1 MPKEPLTNEEVEA
14 LVAAGTLPSGEVTQD
29 VWNPDLNTTQQKIFD
44 DPSRFILGYGEKGSG
59 KTIGF
64 AHKLTRHL
72 YEEENALVL
81 IIAPSIRTGA
91 EGIWHDLDTLVLPL
105 WEEGINLEY
114 TDSKLDPTTKDSH
127 RWVRNRYG
135 GWGKMLLVSIP
146 YAAAVQARI
155 KGPAPS
161 HVYVDEL
168 TQCDGV
174 EYFRYP
180 AAQLGRRRGIIGPQQ
195 FCASCNPEGPSH
207 WVYKQFFEDIIDDK
221 GKRDKRYKIHHVPIK

>member
-1 MPKEPLTNEEVEA
+1 MPIREPLTDEEVEA
-14 LVAAGTLPSGEVTQD
+14 LAGFEAAPRPEPEQTE
-29 VWNPDLNTTQQKIFD
+29 WYPDLNETQQKIFND
-44 DPSRFILGYGEKGSG
+44 NARFILGYGEKGSG

-91 EGIWHDLDTLVLPL
+91 EGIWHDLDTLVLPQ

-114 TDSKLDPTTKDSH
+114 TASKLDPNTKDRH
-127 RWVRNRYG
+127 RWVMNRFG
-135 GWGKMLLVSIP
+135 GWSKMLLVSIP
-146 YAAAVQARI
+146 YAAAVETRI

-180 AAQLGRRRGIIGPQQ
+180 AAQLGRRRGIRGPQQ

-207 WVYKQFFEDIIDDK
+207 WVYKQFFEDILDEDS
-221 GKRDKRYKIHHVPIK
+221 GKMD